1 LVRQLVIAPRRAAS
15 SVGAW
20 DIRPRIGL
28 PRRRTAASAAR
39 GVIATVVATSATKTI
54 PFKTLGRHL
63 HNSNCPWPRNA
74 TALLI

>member
-1 LVRQLVIAPRRAAS
+1 
-15 SVGAW
+15 
-20 DIRPRIGL
+20 L